1 MPRLGWS
8 MSRILQDEFF
18 RSERGHP
25 HFGPVDGG
33 ENVWQANNTGT
44 LQVDQI
50 GQIFAYLA
58 IVLFKNFFRKL
69 RKQPEIV
76 DYFFH

>member
-18 RSERGHP
+18 RSERDHP

-33 ENVWQANNTGT
+33 ENVWQANNT
-44 LQVDQI
+44 LQGDQI
-50 GQIFAYLA
+50 GQILP
-58 IVLFKNFFRKL
+58 IWRLFSLGFFRKL